1 MLKTKKLYR
10 LMAGLLAALMIC
22 VSVPAVAFA
31 EGDDTGWYTVKYQSE
46 DGTTIAGDTTVS
58 VDLTEQLYE
67 TKVSDYFSKTV
78 HKDIEG
84 YQLKS
89 VTIDGKLDDGI
100 LLGTG
105 DHEVIVTY
113 AKNEEPAPE
122 YIAYEIVDADTE
134 EYLTTWQVLEGEM
147 LSTYSG
153 AEPQKDGYTFEYV
166 TFYNYDKPVDL
177 ENTRAQ
183 KNGDSTEWT
192 LYAHFTKNEEPVP
205 EYITYK
211 IVDSDTEEYLTTWQ
225 VLEGEMLSTYSGA
238 EPQKDGYTF
247 EYVTFYNYDKPVD
260 LENTR
265 AQKNGDSTEWTLYA
279 HFTKNEEPVP
289 EYITYKIVDADT
301 EEHLT
306 TWQVLEGEALSTYS
320 GAEPQKDGY
329 TFEYVTFY
337 NYDKPVDLENT
348 RAQKNGESTEWTL
361 YAHFTK
367 NAQPVESVNI
377 RFEFVDSNGEKLY
390 SAVNVGTTWSE
401 GETAPALKSFVEDE
415 IKAVEANGYKFDYMT
430 WVYSDGSE
438 SSALQEP
445 VVVPDYDGTTIRVY
459 FSRIDTPEDVNF
471 RVEFVDKDGNTLRE
485 TVNVAT
491 TYSDFDSSQKL
502 SELLADDIAGVEA
515 EGYRHIAFTLVYAD
529 GSESSSLIDPVVVP
543 DYDGM
548 TIKAYFAKAEDT
560 EDVNIRFEFVN
571 MNGETLREAVNFA
584 TVYTDSEIGPKLS
597 GVVSNEITAV
607 EADGYK
613 FVMFTMVYEDG
624 SESSAL
630 ADPVVVPDYDGKTI
644 KVYFVDADEYED
656 VNIRFEFVDMTGETI
671 LPAVNY
677 ATTYTDSAIGPKVAD
692 VIADETAKLAKS
704 SYVFDHFAWVYADGT
719 ETELN
724 DPVVVPDY
732 HNTTIK
738 VYYAQPAHYRFTFV
752 NDKTGEAITVDTLDV
767 KINDIKTNVDK
778 YVLDLVAGERRTL
791 EEAGWIYVGI
801 KNAYN
806 PDEYAQND
814 SLVVPGG
821 PYEYLVCFTK
831 ADTTPEE
838 PSNPGDSDSG
848 NTGSGSS
855 DSGSSGSSSSGSS
868 DDASKSSTPADNS
881 AKILPKTGYGEG
893 TVSVVGITAV
903 VLAAAAGAAA
913 YLFTVRRRLH

>member
-31 EGDDTGWYTVKYQSE
+31 EGGVRPTFQFVDEDTNETVKKETPPVVYFFNIPYGIE
-46 DGTTIAGDTTVS
+46 DVLKVVSMPEGYEFAGGDDWSFT
-58 VDLTEQLYE
+58 LTESNSTVKVPVREKEAAVEETATVTVKFVDENNEPLKEEQVVYPIVGEKLYE
-67 TKVSDYFSKTV
+67 SEALMQTV
-78 HKDIEG
+78 NSIEG
-84 YQLKS
+84 YLFQNFSWSAAENVPEERDALVES
-89 VTIDGKLDDGI
+89 GI
-100 LLGTG
+100 
-105 DHEVIVTY
+105 Y
-113 AKNEEPAPE
+113 
-122 YIAYEIVDADTE
+122 
-134 EYLTTWQVLEGEM
+134 
-147 LSTYSG
+147 
-153 AEPQKDGYTFEYV
+153 
-166 TFYNYDKPVDL
+166 
-177 ENTRAQ
+177 
-183 KNGDSTEWT
+183 T
-192 LYAHFTKNEEPVP
+192 LYAH
-205 EYITYK
+205 YK
-211 IVDSDTEEYLTTWQ
+211 KLDPAV
-225 VLEGEMLSTYSGA
+225 
-238 EPQKDGYTF
+238 
-247 EYVTFYNYDKPVD
+247 
-260 LENTR
+260 EN
-265 AQKNGDSTEWTLYA
+265 
-279 HFTKNEEPVP
+279 
-289 EYITYKIVDADT
+289 
-301 EEHLT
+301 
-306 TWQVLEGEALSTYS
+306 
-320 GAEPQKDGY
+320 
-329 TFEYVTFY
+329 
-337 NYDKPVDLENT
+337 
-348 RAQKNGESTEWTL
+348 
-361 YAHFTK
+361 
-367 NAQPVESVNI
+367 VNI

-677 ATTYTDSAIGPKVAD
+677 ATTYTDSAIGPKVVD